1 MNRALMDEQILKI
14 KAGDDN
20 ISGRTVANFKNLK
33 KKKGGDG

>member
-1 MNRALMDEQILKI
+1 MDEQILKI

-20 ISGRTVANFKNLK
+20 ISGRTVENFKSLKK